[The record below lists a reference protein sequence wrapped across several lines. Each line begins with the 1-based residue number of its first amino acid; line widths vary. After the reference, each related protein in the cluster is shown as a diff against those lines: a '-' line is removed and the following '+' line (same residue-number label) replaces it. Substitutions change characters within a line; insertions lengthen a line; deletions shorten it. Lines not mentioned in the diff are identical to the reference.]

1 MQQHDFWQLGLY
13 IGPSPSVPGAI
24 RAAVLINGE
33 VHIITTSAIKG
44 VSDGGQVSIYP
55 TADTS
60 INCLYE
66 KDNAVHD
73 PLAIVLIPEPQPPS
87 QTPTQTPTHTPI
99 PAAVP
104 PLVPAPIIPTA
115 VDPLNTSTT
124 TDPVLPFSPRD
135 NYSRASINFVPDA
148 TISIRSM
155 HQRQG

>member
-1 MQQHDFWQLGLY
+1 MQNSLQSLHDFWQLGLY
-13 IGPSPSVPGAI
+13 VGPSPSVPGAI

-73 PLAIVLIPEPQPPS
+73 PLAIVQIPEP
-87 QTPTQTPTHTPI
+87 
-99 PAAVP
+99 
-104 PLVPAPIIPTA
+104 
-115 VDPLNTSTT
+115 
-124 TDPVLPFSPRD
+124 
-135 NYSRASINFVPDA
+135 
-148 TISIRSM
+148 
-155 HQRQG
+155 

>member
-1 MQQHDFWQLGLY
+1 MISGNLV
-13 IGPSPSVPGAI
+13 PSPSVPGAI

-55 TADTS
+55 TAYTS

-66 KDNAVHD
+66 RDNAVHD
-73 PLAIVLIPEPQPPS
+73 PLAIVHIPEPEPQI
-87 QTPTQTPTHTPI
+87 QTLIQTSTHTKI
-99 PAAVP
+99 PAVVP

-115 VDPLNTSTT
+115 VDPVNTSTT
-124 TDPVLPFSPRD
+124 TDPVLPSSPETTT
-135 NYSRASINFVPDA
+135 VDA